1 MRELVATIAKPLA
14 LSLFLRQSFPSL
26 PQRQLKNAL
35 GRRDV
40 KREGRRLGP
49 GDLVF
54 PGDRLQV
61 FIDERYLAAPRP
73 EILFADENLLLAVKQ
88 PGISV
93 TEDKAGAGTLEAL
106 VRQEYPGARACHR
119 LDFYTGGLVVF
130 SLNERSRLALEAA
143 FRDRSL
149 NKFYRCL
156 VFGKP
161 VPGRGLLRGYLKK
174 EADKALARISG
185 KENCFA
191 AVVFA
196 KFQDALDGDK
206 PHVVL
211 HNPSDCGNVGTI
223 LRSCE
228 TVSLLRVELITGRT
242 HQIRAHLAAAGF
254 PVCGDDRYGDR
265 AKNRAFHVRTQ
276 QLWAT
281 ELVFHFAGGPLAYLD
296 GRAFSIRPRFT
307 MRGFE

>member
-35 GRRDV
+35 ERRDV

-174 EADKALARISG
+174 EADQALVRVSG
-185 KENCFA
+185 RETPG
-191 AVVFA
+191 
-196 KFQDALDGDK
+196 ALPIETAYETLD
-206 PHVVL
+206 
-211 HNPSDCGNVGTI
+211 
-223 LRSCE
+223 SCE

-281 ELVFHFAGGPLAYLD
+281 ELIFHFAGGPLAYLD

>member
-35 GRRDV
+35 DRRDV

-54 PGDRLQV
+54 PGEV
-61 FIDERYLAAPRP
+61 
-73 EILFADENLLLAVKQ
+73 
-88 PGISV
+88 
-93 TEDKAGAGTLEAL
+93 AL
-106 VRQEYPGARACHR
+106 VDEDLQPVARKDQVALPIETAYET
-119 LDFYTGGLVVF
+119 LD
-130 SLNERSRLALEAA
+130 
-143 FRDRSL
+143 
-149 NKFYRCL
+149 
-156 VFGKP
+156 
-161 VPGRGLLRGYLKK
+161 
-174 EADKALARISG
+174 
-185 KENCFA
+185 
-191 AVVFA
+191 
-196 KFQDALDGDK
+196 
-206 PHVVL
+206 
-211 HNPSDCGNVGTI
+211 
-223 LRSCE
+223 SCE

>member
-35 GRRDV
+35 ERRDV

-73 EILFADENLLLAVKQ
+73 AILFADENLLLAVKQ

-130 SLNERSRLALEAA
+130 SLNERSRLALETA

-174 EADKALARISG
+174 EADKALVRVTERETPG
-185 KENCFA
+185 
-191 AVVFA
+191 
-196 KFQDALDGDK
+196 ALPIETAYETLD
-206 PHVVL
+206 
-211 HNPSDCGNVGTI
+211 
-223 LRSCE
+223 SCE

-281 ELVFHFAGGPLAYLD
+281 ELIFHFAGGPLAYLD